1 MLKPIADLRFFADVL
16 PGRKGEILDA
26 AVVVF
31 ADKGYDAGSLR
42 EIAERV
48 GVSEPA
54 IYRHFASKEDL
65 FLSLISAV
73 GARIEAEVGPLLDSA
88 GPERIAETLET
99 VFSNRAQAAG
109 TYLPVIQTVMV
120 AAMHNTTFRA
130 AYRTHVIEPVY
141 VRLERLLPL
150 VDAYYGVEASEGETA
165 LRVRTLISVFVG
177 HFITS
182 FVFEDEPLPLADAVM
197 RVMNWQ
203 TPLA

>member
-1 MLKPIADLRFFADVL
+1 MLRPIAGLRFFADVV

-31 ADKGYDAGSLR
+31 AEKGYDAGSMR
-42 EIAERV
+42 EIAELV
-48 GVSEPA
+48 GVTEPA

-65 FLSLISAV
+65 FLSVIGAV
-73 GARIEAEVGPLLDSA
+73 GTRIDAEVGPLLDAASPGSVA
-88 GPERIAETLET
+88 DTLEA
-99 VFSNRAQAAG
+99 VFSNRAQAAR

-120 AAMHNTTFRA
+120 ASMHNAAFRG
-130 AYRTHVIEPVY
+130 AYRTCVIEPIY
-141 VRLERLLPL
+141 ARLERLIPT
-150 VDAYYGVEASEGETA
+150 VDAYYGVAASESDTA

-182 FVFEDEPLPLADAVM
+182 FVFDDQPMPLADAVM

-203 TPLA
+203 APQG

>member
-54 IYRHFASKEDL
+54 LYRHFASKEDL
-65 FLSLISAV
+65 FLSLIGAV
-73 GARIEAEVGPLLDSA
+73 GVRIDAEVGPLLDAASPGSVA
-88 GPERIAETLET
+88 DTLEA
-99 VFSNRAQAAG
+99 VFSNRAQAAR

-120 AAMHNTTFRA
+120 ASMHNAAFRA
-130 AYRTHVIEPVY
+130 AYRTSVIEPIY
-141 VRLERLLPL
+141 ARLERLVPT
-150 VDAYYGVEASEGETA
+150 VDAYYGVAASESDTA

-177 HFITS
+177 HFITA

-203 TPLA
+203 AR